1 MHEQHIPIFVGSTYL
16 DLKEYRSKVRDTL
29 TRMET
34 YVHGMEQ
41 FGARPGR
48 PIEECLAEVRKCKI
62 YIGIFAMRYGSIP
75 DGYEKSMTELEYD
88 EAQRL
93 GLPSYIFV
101 INEKKAKVAPAD
113 IDFTH
118 QIQLN
123 ALKEKLTSRH
133 MVEYFTSP
141 EDLANKVGA
150 AIHRA
155 LRENK
160 TEKVVIEKGI
170 ETVLATQNPIPLKAL
185 MRHFEVF
192 PKRWAG
198 TEISVSLLNYYP
210 NNTNNPPMMDIEEG
224 WDCDYKMFGASSAD
238 GDLISCGAEIVELER
253 RMAILAQGENAYAF
267 IDTDYYARFYV
278 RAKLMCDIIKRDEII
293 LALGIIDILKIE
305 PDIPIVR
312 SMQPPIP
319 KDIDSIIF

>member
-1 MHEQHIPIFVGSTYL
+1 MTEQHIPIFVGSTYL

-41 FGARPGR
+41 FGARPGS
-48 PIEECLAEVRKCKI
+48 PVDECLAEVRKCKI

-93 GLPSYIFV
+93 RLPSYIFIIDV
-101 INEKKAKVAPAD
+101 ENAKITPAD
-113 IDFTH
+113 IDFEH

-123 ALKEKLTSRH
+123 SLKEKLTSQH

-141 EDLANKVGA
+141 DDLANKVGS

-170 ETVLATQNPIPLKAL
+170 EAVISAQNSIPLKTL
-185 MRHFEVF
+185 MRRFEIF
-192 PKRWAG
+192 PRRWAG
-198 TEISVSLLNYYP
+198 TEISVCLLNYYP
-210 NNTNNPPMMDIEEG
+210 NNTKNPPMMDIEEG
-224 WDCDYKMFGASSAD
+224 WDCDYKMFGTTPAD
-238 GDLISCGAEIVELER
+238 GDLISCGAEIVELDR

-267 IDTDYYARFYV
+267 VDTDYYARFYV

-293 LALGIIDILKIE
+293 LALGIIEVLKIE
-305 PDIPIVR
+305 PDIPVVS

-319 KDIDSIIF
+319 KDIDNIIF

>member
-1 MHEQHIPIFVGSTYL
+1 MTEQHIPIFVGSTYL
-16 DLKEYRSKVRDTL
+16 DLKEYRSKVHDTL

-41 FGARPGR
+41 FGARPGS
-48 PIEECLAEVRKCKI
+48 PVDECLAEVRKCKI

-101 INEKKAKVAPAD
+101 IDEKKAKVTPAD
-113 IDFTH
+113 IDFAH
-118 QIQLN
+118 QKQLN

-141 EDLANKVGA
+141 DDLANKVGA

-185 MRHFEVF
+185 MRRFEVF

-253 RMAILAQGENAYAF
+253 RMVILAQGENAYAF

-293 LALGIIDILKIE
+293 LALGIMDVLKIE
-305 PDIPIVR
+305 PDIPTVN
-312 SMQPPIP
+312 SMQPPVP
-319 KDIDSIIF
+319 NIDDVIF